1 LLQGG
6 PLTGIVALT
15 RFYVLH
21 ILFLPGLLVGLIV
34 IHFHFLKNRGLSD
47 PLLGSNSATK
57 TVRFFPV
64 VVNRWLILFLGV
76 TVVLGLISWYWPAP
90 LGDPADPTDATYVPK
105 PEWWVLFLNQLVT
118 IFKGPWSVL
127 GSVIIP
133 GGLAGLLMA
142 LPFIDSSPQRHP
154 ARRKAVMLIAA
165 ILAIAVL
172 VLSILGYVEHFR
184 GPHS

>member
-1 LLQGG
+1 M
-6 PLTGIVALT
+6 
-15 RFYVLH
+15 
-21 ILFLPGLLVGLIV
+21 
-34 IHFHFLKNRGLSD
+34 
-47 PLLGSNSATK
+47 
-57 TVRFFPV
+57 
-64 VVNRWLILFLGV
+64 
-76 TVVLGLISWYWPAP
+76 
-90 LGDPADPTDATYVPK
+90 
-105 PEWWVLFLNQLVT
+105 
-118 IFKGPWSVL
+118 L

-133 GGLAGLLMA
+133 GGLAGLLMV

>member
-1 LLQGG
+1 MSN
-6 PLTGIVALT
+6 PL
-15 RFYVLH
+15 
-21 ILFLPGLLVGLIV
+21 
-34 IHFHFLKNRGLSD
+34 S
-47 PLLGSNSATK
+47 GSSSATK
-57 TVRFFPV
+57 AVHIFPV
-64 VVNRWLILFLGV
+64 VVNRWLILFLCV
-76 TVVLGLISWYWPAP
+76 TLVLGLISWYWPAP
-90 LGDPADPTDATYVPK
+90 LGDPADPTDATFVPK

-118 IFKGPWSVL
+118 IFKGTWSVV

-154 ARRKAVMLIAA
+154 ARRKPVMLIAA

-172 VLSILGYVEHFR
+172 VLSILGYVEHFQ